1 MTTTQAQKQQQRM
14 YNIAT
19 AATAF
24 NKAKIDYREDSTV
37 PKARDLVDKGGQL
50 IKLQKMHGHELQP
63 NSAVKLIMDYTKE
76 DIKKGIAKD
85 DTITSAIKG
94 DWSLEKSAQ
103 AYNKRHGFTGGANT

>member
-1 MTTTQAQKQQQRM
+1 M
-14 YNIAT
+14 YI
-19 AATAF
+19 
-24 NKAKIDYREDSTV
+24 
-37 PKARDLVDKGGQL
+37 L
-50 IKLQKMHGHELQP
+50 IVGIFGKDFLSVQLQP

-103 AYNKRHGFTGGANT
+103 AYSKRHGFTGGVNT